1 MIIVVCSVANLRI
14 LLSLLSTDM
23 FGQVIRNLFLMVLKT
38 VSFAGILILSI
49 SAFAAYIF
57 MIKLFDYPWSN
68 EYVTTWS
75 NLFDSM
81 LGNYESEDWNVEIA
95 GWQGLIT
102 FIIYM
107 FYVALLTL
115 NLLIAV
121 LSDVYRHVN
130 NKANIDKLL
139 LQLELSTMYT
149 PHPKYT
155 SLTLTPAPV
164 NVLSLPLLPLMF
176 VERGVKYYNNITRN
190 GFFVLILAPVCIAA
204 ILALN

>member
-1 MIIVVCSVANLRI
+1 
-14 LLSLLSTDM
+14 
-23 FGQVIRNLFLMVLKT
+23 
-38 VSFAGILILSI
+38 
-49 SAFAAYIF
+49 

-139 LQLELSTMYT
+139 L
-149 PHPKYT
+149 
-155 SLTLTPAPV
+155 
-164 NVLSLPLLPLMF
+164 
-176 VERGVKYYNNITRN
+176 
-190 GFFVLILAPVCIAA
+190 
-204 ILALN
+204 